1 MLPVIPTLA
10 ASALLVNL
18 LAGLFVV
25 ACVFLMLVIL
35 VQKPRGGGLSGAF
48 GGGGG
53 AAQSVFGGKTGD
65 ALTTFTVICF
75 VFYVLLAM
83 GLTWSTRPS
92 APPANTVTS
101 QPAQQQT
108 PGE

>member
-1 MLPVIPTLA
+1 MTLLVPTLA

-18 LAGLFVV
+18 LAILFVA

-65 ALTTFTVICF
+65 ALTKFTIICF
-75 VFYVLLAM
+75 VVYILLAR
-83 GLTWSTRPS
+83 GLTGATRPT
-92 APPANTVTS
+92 ATPGAAVTS
-101 QPAQQQT
+101 QPAQQT